1 MFLVDGIVLKASTCR
16 AASRARLETRLGP
29 FQPGPAG
36 DGATLPQ
43 GHRRAPAVPLP
54 RAAPGI
60 DPALFAVARQAQSAA
75 GAARE
80 TYDAT
85 YPELNIAPLLKA
97 AVVGPAPRAAPS
109 ARTLARRIGKPL
121 PRLAPV
127 RQAEA
132 SGSNLSGLLELY
144 HAGMQA
150 ERYRVVAERTRS
162 PVFSDPDGRHR
173 PVPDRLVQLTPR
185 PMVGIAAGWSALEQ
199 AAGSDSAI
207 YLTPLS
213 DERHHVVLSG
223 LQIEDVGQLQAAGFA
238 PALVLDRRDGRH
250 EVVLTAPNRNRPYE
264 GAALAE
270 AREHLRLSLGLGRTR
285 FGLRI
290 DAAERP
296 GTALPGDERHAPRI
310 YAQIVTATGA
320 TCERLGRLISHFIG
334 VFARRFGLGPGS
346 RLGRGADPDDGAPH
360 ADAALYWAH
369 RADLLAR
376 WQGRWPDPSRVDALI
391 ARRLRST
398 GHSEAAVAALVTAC
412 TPGVPRIGR
421 RTWTGYGRRAAA
433 HAFRDEADSC
443 WAFDR
448 ATPAMWAELEQAVKA
463 RERPDKPKPSP
474 SPVPPF
480 VEPVPL
486 SPRSEARSG
495 TTRRRSRNGRG
506 DPDGPGER

>member
-1 MFLVDGIVLKASTCR
+1 
-16 AASRARLETRLGP
+16 
-29 FQPGPAG
+29 
-36 DGATLPQ
+36 
-43 GHRRAPAVPLP
+43 
-54 RAAPGI
+54 
-60 DPALFAVARQAQSAA
+60 
-75 GAARE
+75 
-80 TYDAT
+80 
-85 YPELNIAPLLKA
+85 
-97 AVVGPAPRAAPS
+97 GPAPRAAPS

-127 RQAEA
+127 RQPEA
-132 SGSNLSGLLELY
+132 SGSNLSGLLALY

-150 ERYRVVAERTRS
+150 ECYRVVAERTRS
-162 PVFSDPDGRHR
+162 PASSDQDGRHR

-185 PMVGIAAGWSALEQ
+185 PMVGIAAGRSALEQ
-199 AAGSDSAI
+199 AAGRDSAI
-207 YLTPLS
+207 YLTPFS

-223 LQIEDVGQLQAAGFA
+223 ARLEDVGRLQAAGFA
-238 PALVLDRRDGRH
+238 PALVLDRRDGLY

-296 GTALPGDERHAPRI
+296 GTALPGTERHAPRI
-310 YAQIVTATGA
+310 YAQIVTATGS

-346 RLGRGADPDDGAPH
+346 RLGRGADPDDGTPH

-412 TPGVPRIGR
+412 APGVPRIGR
-421 RTWTGYGRRAAA
+421 RAWTGYGRRAAA
-433 HAFRDEADSC
+433 HAFRDEADSG

-463 RERPDKPKPSP
+463 RARPDEPKPTP

-480 VEPVPL
+480 AGPVPL
-486 SPRSEARSG
+486 PPSEAKLG
-495 TTRRRSRNGRG
+495 ATRRKASNGRG
-506 DPDGPGER
+506 DPEGPGER